1 MKTAKTE
8 SSTLYIDTIP
18 PSEIQGVYEKGKQG
32 KLFCPVCSGSVKLY
46 LGIHEA
52 PYFYHASPGIPDCRI
67 KEDSPQPSKAAAKPE
82 YTEVNGFRLPAS
94 RTVTMDKEDSV
105 HFKSSQP
112 VDGNGP
118 FVKSNSAL
126 PKECPD
132 YFSALADQGFTLD
145 PSQILAASTIDGPL
159 LVLSGAGSG
168 KTRVLTVRTAYMIA
182 EKNIDPRSIML
193 VTFTAK
199 AAREMEHRLS
209 GYPGMDPSSVRGL
222 VSGTFHSIFFRLLL
236 FHQPERWQKQGLLKW
251 DWERLNILKAAGRD
265 LGLNEKD
272 FAYDQAL
279 QQISLWKNSLRFPG
293 QVQPKDDFEKSCR
306 SLYQTYEEYKSE
318 HSRYDFDDMLVG
330 CYRMFME
337 DQDLLG
343 QYQSRFQ
350 YFLVDEFQDINPV
363 QYELIKLLSA
373 RNQNICAVGD
383 DDQSI
388 YSFRGSSPSF
398 ILEFEQT
405 FKQAKVIRLAQNYR
419 SSHQIVATANR
430 IIKRNKQRLSK
441 TMKAQHDHGPAP
453 VLFYPYD
460 EEVEATMIVT
470 DLQEKIRQGAN
481 PGDFAILYRTHTM
494 SRAVFERLAASSL
507 PFAIEKDAESFY
519 ERRIVKSML
528 AYMKLACNPEDP
540 GPLSLILSS
549 MFMKQAL
556 VQELKAQTI
565 LQDCDFIEAFA
576 HIKTGHAFQEKKLK
590 MFPSL
595 VRSLA
600 RLSPAAALEVIEK
613 DLGFMDYVKKRGDEG
628 SIEKGSDD
636 IRDLRVAARKFS
648 SVTEFLEHADHM
660 AAMVKEI
667 KRMSGHF
674 RDAIQLTTIHR
685 SKGLEY
691 NGVYLLSAVDG
702 SLPHDFALESWRKGD
717 SAPLEEERRLM
728 YVAATRARNELY
740 ISVPQTR
747 RGRTAY
753 PSRFL
758 KI

>member
-8 SSTLYIDTIP
+8 TGTLYIDSIP
-18 PSEIQGVYEKGKQG
+18 PHDFQGVYEKGKKGQ
-32 KLFCPVCSGSVKLY
+32 LYCPVCSGPVKLY

-52 PYFYHASPGIPDCRI
+52 PYFYHSAPGVPDCRTD
-67 KEDSPQPSKAAAKPE
+67 EDIPLPAKQASEPE
-82 YTEVNGFRLPAS
+82 YKEVNGFRLPAS
-94 RTVTMDKEDSV
+94 RTVTIEKEETVLFQNSRT
-105 HFKSSQP
+105 

-118 FVKSNSAL
+118 FVKSKVQAPDSF
-126 PKECPD
+126 PD
-132 YFSALADQGFTLD
+132 YFSVLAEQGIRLD
-145 PSQILAASTIDGPL
+145 PSQIRAASSIEGPL

-182 EKNIDPRSIML
+182 EKKIDPRSIML

-209 GYPGMDPSSVRGL
+209 GYPGMDPSSVQGL

-251 DWERLNILKAAGRD
+251 DWERLNILKAAGRN
-265 LGLNEKD
+265 LGLNEKE

-293 QVQPKDDFEKSCR
+293 QVLPKDDFETSCH
-306 SLYQTYEEYKSE
+306 SLYKAYEEYKQE
-318 HSRYDFDDMLVG
+318 NGRYDFDDMLVG
-330 CYRMFME
+330 CYQMFTGNP
-337 DQDLLG
+337 DLLG
-343 QYQSRFQ
+343 QYQNRFQ

-373 RNQNICAVGD
+373 RNRNVCAVGD

-405 FKQAKVIRLAQNYR
+405 FKQAKVIRLSENYR
-419 SSHQIVATANR
+419 SSHHIVATANR
-430 IIKRNKQRLSK
+430 IIKRNRQRLSK
-441 TMKAQHDHGPAP
+441 TMKAQHDHGQAP

-481 PGDFAILYRTHTM
+481 PGDFAILYRTHSM

-519 ERRIVKSML
+519 ERRIVKSLL
-528 AYMKLACNPEDP
+528 AYMKLASNPEDP

-565 LQDCDFIEAFA
+565 LQDCDFIAAFA

-590 MFPSL
+590 SFPPL

-600 RLSPAAALEVIEK
+600 SLSPAAALEVIEK

-648 SVTEFLEHADHM
+648 SISEFLEHADHM

-667 KRMSGHF
+667 KKMSGHF

-702 SLPHDFALESWRKGD
+702 SLPHDFALDSYRKGD
-717 SAPLEEERRLM
+717 PAPLEEERRLM